1 MKQLQNIV
9 DALRIINRTIAEL
22 PTVEIACKAY
32 SGIQHR
38 ITDITYDH
46 DHPETGKCYVVCD
59 GEKIEITNK
68 EQQQLQHLVG
78 NDDTILAI
86 AEQIKASK
94 Q

>member
-1 MKQLQNIV
+1 MSKLKTIV
-9 DALRIINRTIAEL
+9 DALRIVNSNIAEL

-38 ITDITYDH
+38 ITDITYNH

-86 AEQIKASK
+86 AKQIEANK